1 MMLDYDSR
9 NIEKRRNK
17 ILEIKKQIEKKTSD
31 KLDGKV

>member
-9 NIEKRRNK
+9 NLEKRRNK